1 MKSQKHT
8 RSLKMQDTNKLYRVV
23 LRGMTSTVYNM
34 SYVIAKS
41 ADEAYR
47 KVRKFLD
54 DSDIGFR
61 KDRELEKVELLAE
74 EYQYTDTGTMV
85 FL

>member
-1 MKSQKHT
+1 
-8 RSLKMQDTNKLYRVV
+8 MQDTNKLYRVV